1 MNILFYLHINILFNS
16 VRKLT
21 KTFKILFTLREKRI
35 WKIICINAKKGTHV
49 AVTLVIWEIAEEN
62 CVTDIILFV
71 KNSSHVDKS
80 LFRSMNQNGAFSKP
94 SAWGR
99 LNNTKMVSRV
109 LLNWRIKIIQRELI
123 REKKTLYVCFSTLIK
138 LIGRCFTRKCT
149 SDK

>member
-16 VRKLT
+16 VKKLT
-21 KTFKILFTLREKRI
+21 RTFKILFTLREKRI
-35 WKIICINAKKGTHV
+35 WKIICINAKKGTHA

-62 CVTDIILFV
+62 CVSDIILFV
-71 KNSSHVDKS
+71 KNSSHVNKS

-99 LNNTKMVSRV
+99 LNNTKTVSRV

-123 REKKTLYVCFSTLIK
+123 RDKNVVCLFLHTN
-138 LIGRCFTRKCT
+138 
-149 SDK
+149 

>member
-35 WKIICINAKKGTHV
+35 WKIICINAKKGTHA
-49 AVTLVIWEIAEEN
+49 AVTLVIWEIAEN
-62 CVTDIILFV
+62 WVSDIILFV
-71 KNSSHVDKS
+71 KNSSHVNKS

-99 LNNTKMVSRV
+99 LNNTKTVSRV

-123 REKKTLYVCFSTLIK
+123 RDKNVVCLFLHTN
-138 LIGRCFTRKCT
+138 
-149 SDK
+149 